1 MQRSRIALF
10 PLIFLFAITACGRAA
25 WAQTGPQVSFS
36 GDLGVGGSITTGA
49 GIEFPDGTVQ
59 TTAAG
64 PATSG
69 ITANAGLY
77 DNRIIDF
84 SPPLPYIEVCFVGGG
99 IEFDIHVNGGEST
112 AGGDCAPGDRGWV
125 IEREARAANYWE
137 EARAECLLSEMR
149 LLEPFEFLLSC
160 RRAQSLGLIGMT
172 GGWEWVGNQA
182 VLVTP
187 GYHAVAAVLLGFDG
201 CDRGELGG
209 VARSDQVGVGA
220 QVQFRC
226 AR

>member
-1 MQRSRIALF
+1 MAG
-10 PLIFLFAITACGRAA
+10 AGRAGVILTFSIGVVLGLEA
-25 WAQTGPQVSFS
+25 RAQTGPQVSFS

-64 PATSG
+64 PGTSG

-77 DNRIIDF
+77 DNRIVDF

-125 IEREARAANYWE
+125 IERDDRAPNYWE

-149 LLEPFEFLLSC
+149 LIEPFEFLVSC
-160 RRAQSLGLIGMT
+160 RRAQSFGLIGMT
-172 GGWEWVGNQA
+172 GGWEWVGNQ
-182 VLVTP
+182 VHLLTP
-187 GYHAVAAVLLGFDG
+187 DGMHGLGAGIVGFAG
-201 CDRGELGG
+201 CDHAEREGSH
-209 VARSDQVGVGA
+209 APIR
-220 QVQFRC
+220 
-226 AR
+226 